1 MWLGEAESELSELMF
16 FRGFHGEKNVFF
28 FIIKDIFGCYKNE
41 WWLRIVDGVVDFWQ
55 Y

>member
-28 FIIKDIFGCYKNE
+28 SSSKIFSDVIKMNG
-41 WWLRIVDGVVDFWQ
+41 G
-55 Y
+55 